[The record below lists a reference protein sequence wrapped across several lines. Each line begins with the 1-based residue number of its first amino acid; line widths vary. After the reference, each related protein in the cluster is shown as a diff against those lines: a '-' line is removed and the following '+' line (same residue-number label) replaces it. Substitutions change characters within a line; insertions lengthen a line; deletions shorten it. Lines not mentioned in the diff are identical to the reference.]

1 MEPTRSEQ
9 PTDPAPIGWLSL
21 PPMRYQ
27 NQYVWFLFFASLDI
41 MLTWAILKRG
51 GTEVNPIARLVIDN
65 WDLPGAIA
73 FKFSLILVVITVCEI
88 VGRRK
93 DRTGRWLVHVAVVI
107 SAMPVIYSLGL
118 LLWHTFST
126 EGFFASVK

>member
-9 PTDPAPIGWLSL
+9 PTEPAPIGWLSL

-41 MLTWAILKRG
+41 MLTWAILKREG
-51 GTEVNPIARLVIDN
+51 SEVNPVARLVIDM

-73 FKFSLILVVITVCEI
+73 FKFCSILVVITVCEVI
-88 VGRRK
+88 GRMQ
-93 DRTGRWLVHVAVVI
+93 DRTARWLANVSVFV
-107 SAMPVIYSLGL
+107 SSLPVFYSLAL
-118 LLWHTFST
+118 LTWHTFSADGLAW
-126 EGFFASVK
+126 E

>member
-9 PTDPAPIGWLSL
+9 PTDPAPLGWLSL

-41 MLTWAILKRG
+41 MLTWAILKRE
-51 GTEVNPIARLVIDN
+51 GTEVNPIARWVIEV

-73 FKFSLILVVITVCEI
+73 FKFSLILVVITVCEVI
-88 VGRRK
+88 GRRQ
-93 DRTGRWLVHVAVVI
+93 DGTGRWLSNFSVVV
-107 SAMPVIYSLGL
+107 SSLPVFYSLAL
-118 LLWHTFST
+118 
-126 EGFFASVK
+126 